1 MTRPWWMA
9 VGPLLA
15 WGMLL
20 SACNGPPCT
29 VAPFLG
35 GRVVAQ
41 NTDGTFSMSWSE
53 VQAIATATDFAP
65 EVGEVGHL
73 LQPVEHGTT
82 ADIAPTRRDWSALP
96 DPATYSNELNKM
108 GCGQITAQVTA
119 SGPHAPLGFAAGL
132 NYLVVWLD
140 WQPNKLI
147 GGKWT
152 TFHMAAVNESSRKQY
167 ETPRYTPHWAFTNTG
182 PIDSTKAKLSPGT
195 PVRERHPQ
203 GLLRRQRERLEGW
216 PIGPI
221 SNRSRL
227 RFADPILCQPTM
239 DRLRPVRLLLRRE
252 AVPHLTATCPS
263 PAVSSRRA

>member
-182 PIDSTKAKLSPGT
+182 PIDSTKAKLSPSALQCVNATLKACFVDSENDWKAG
-195 PVRERHPQ
+195 PSGPS
-203 GLLRRQRERLEGW
+203 
-216 PIGPI
+216 PIGAGFVLPTQFYA
-221 SNRSRL
+221 S
-227 RFADPILCQPTM
+227 QPW
-239 DRLRPVRLLLRRE
+239 
-252 AVPHLTATCPS
+252 TAC
-263 PAVSSRRA
+263 VLFGCCCGGKQCHI